1 MSCGRFVS
9 PPPDGESSVK
19 SIWGTR
25 TRLAASPSR
34 DKIPCRCITNGG
46 DGGTAGN
53 ALARGYAPAWS
64 VGLFLFRLGRPP
76 PSFAY
81 ESMCCCTHRSLLTRC
96 EKGDASLLGSGAPV
110 ALGCSWTDM
119 TEIRHLAHVMQ
130 SLPSMSVVAYQGE
143 MSCRFSGMCVSIRA
157 VSHDRSIA
165 MRMKLTARPARAI
178 SAGPPLLTP
187 AHNTL

>member
-1 MSCGRFVS
+1 MWKDSYL
-9 PPPDGESSVK
+9 PDGECSVK

-25 TRLAASPSR
+25 IRLEASPSR
-34 DKIPCRCITNGG
+34 DKILCRCITNGG

-76 PSFAY
+76 PSFAM
-81 ESMCCCTHRSLLTRC
+81 SPCAVALTALCTHALERRCFIIGEWGAGSTGVLL
-96 EKGDASLLGSGAPV
+96 A
-110 ALGCSWTDM
+110 DM
-119 TEIRHLAHVMQ
+119 TEIRHLTHVMQ
-130 SLPSMSVVAYQGE
+130 SLPSMSVVAYQGKLRCHFPS
-143 MSCRFSGMCVSIRA
+143 MDARIRA

-178 SAGPPLLTP
+178 SAGPPLLAP